1 MPREDAALSPHLRRV
16 FAVVA
21 RENIMLRRTI
31 LRGFVL
37 STVAVAMPAFGQN
50 ALPLALKG
58 YDPVAYFTDGKPTPG
73 TAAYEITF
81 DGQRYRFA
89 SAQHRDLFKANPDKY
104 APQFG
109 GLCTMNLSRG
119 VRRESDPRNW
129 VISNGNLYVF
139 ASETGQQTFAKDAEA
154 TAARAAAQLKAL
166 KTATQ

>member
-1 MPREDAALSPHLRRV
+1 
-16 FAVVA
+16 
-21 RENIMLRRTI
+21 MLRRTI
-31 LRGFVL
+31 LQGLALTAF
-37 STVAVAMPAFGQN
+37 AVAMPAFAQDSQ
-50 ALPLALKG
+50 PLALKG

-73 TAAYEITF
+73 VAEYEISF

-119 VRRESDPRNW
+119 VRRESDPHNW

-139 ASETGQQTFAKDAEA
+139 ASETGQQNFSKDAEA

-166 KTATQ
+166 KATATQ

>member
-1 MPREDAALSPHLRRV
+1 
-16 FAVVA
+16 
-21 RENIMLRRTI
+21 MLRRTI
-31 LRGFVL
+31 LQGLAFCAAAGV
-37 STVAVAMPAFGQN
+37 MPA
-50 ALPLALKG
+50 ALAQDRPLALKG

-73 TAAYEITF
+73 AAEFELAF

-109 GLCTMNLSRG
+109 GLCAMNLSRG
-119 VRRESDPRNW
+119 VKRESDPHNW

-139 ASETGQQTFAKDAEA
+139 AGETGQQNFAKDAEA
-154 TAARAAAQLKAL
+154 TAARAAAQFKAL